1 MNVYDFDE
9 TIFRGD
15 SEDRFFQFLFKKK
28 GYFWY
33 RINYNVTEFLFRCKL
48 LRKTTARERDYL
60 VLKKIDKVDD
70 LHRLVEEYWDEV
82 EQYLLPW
89 YETVKKPDDVIA
101 SGTPY
106 FIMAPI
112 VKRLGLTGLV
122 ATDMDERTGK
132 CNGKFAVAEGKLDAF
147 LKQYK
152 LSDIDNFYSDAY
164 SDHFLAD
171 GAKHAYVVENCEK
184 LVDWD
189 EFFRLHPEKKVI
201 PYRR

>member
-15 SEDRFFQFLFKKK
+15 SEDRFFQFMFQKK

-33 RINYNVTEFLFRCKL
+33 RLNYNVTEFLFRHKIIN
-48 LRKTTARERDYL
+48 KTTARESDYKI
-60 VLKKIDKVDD
+60 LKKIHKIDD

-82 EQYLLPW
+82 EQCMLPW
-89 YETVKKPDDVIA
+89 YDSVKRPDDVIA
-101 SGTPY
+101 SGTPR
-106 FIMAPI
+106 FIMEPI

-122 ATDMDERTGK
+122 ATEMDELTGK
-132 CNGKFAVAEGKLDAF
+132 CAGKFAVAEGKYDQF
-147 LKQYK
+147 IKQYA
-152 LSDIDNFYSDAY
+152 LSDIDDFYSDAY

-171 GAKHAYVVENCEK
+171 VAKRAFVVENCET
-184 LVDWD
+184 LVEWN
-189 EFFRLHPEKKVI
+189 EYFRLHPEKKVI